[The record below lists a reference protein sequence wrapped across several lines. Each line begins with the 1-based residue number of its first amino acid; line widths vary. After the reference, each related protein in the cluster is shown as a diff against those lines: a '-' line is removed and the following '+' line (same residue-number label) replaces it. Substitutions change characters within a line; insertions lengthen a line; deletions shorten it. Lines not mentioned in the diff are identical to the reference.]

1 MRSQRIGTRPKAPK
15 RHKRPHRWIQGPT
28 RTPSPLQG
36 GRQHPRKRR
45 RQLQPVARRQAIE
58 LRNNRPRI
66 PIAHLRDH
74 AIQHR
79 LHQPP
84 DILQRQKIR
93 IRQPQRP
100 TRPHRLTRQPMNAR
114 ILRLMHRNSSGGS
127 NSNSSST
134 TPTPHRKI
142 ARRHSPRSHGR
153 QLRQSPHTGIKAN
166 QWQRRRA
173 RRTGHFD
180 ETVEPKREETQIP
193 KTGIEIPASST
204 GTPVFGIRYPDSGL
218 QTPPTQ

>member
-15 RHKRPHRWIQGPT
+15 RHKRPHRRIQGPT

-36 GRQHPRKRR
+36 GRKHPRKRR
-45 RQLQPVARRQAIE
+45 WQLQPVARRQAIE

-114 ILRLMHRNSSGGS
+114 ILRQLHRSSGGRS
-127 NSNSSST
+127 NST

-142 ARRHSPRSHGR
+142 ARRHRARSHCR

-166 QWQRRRA
+166 QRQRRRA

-193 KTGIEIPASST
+193 KTGIEIRLRALGS
-204 GTPVFGIRYPDSGL
+204 RYPVSGL